1 MNRILIIEDDPV
13 TATIYRQMFQR
24 LGYHAE
30 TALDGRSGLEQLA
43 SMNPDAVLLD
53 LMLPGMDGLDVL
65 RQIRAQAAWRDLPVI
80 AFSNGF
86 LGDMLHEAELSGAT
100 ATLTKFDHTPW
111 QVIERVRYVIEHG
124 SASRGPGRPGDESR
138 PGAAGGAPDER
149 QPSAVLAAE
158 RPAGAVADGSL
169 RVPAAAGDSTQVDAS
184 FRDELRA
191 ACLRS
196 APATIESMRQMVL
209 GFARNPR
216 HRGLVGSLFAS
227 AHSLA
232 GSAALADLPMMSRF
246 TGAIEGLVKILM
258 KRPEQINISTLRT
271 LDQALDALVMMVS
284 AGGDLP
290 AGNLAEPRVL
300 VVDDDE
306 IALRSVRFALEK
318 ARFSTVCVSDPTTA
332 LRMLGVEKIDLA
344 FLDVELPLMSGT
356 DLCAHLRRLPGYE
369 KLPVVFITYLSDF
382 EEPVRTELRGGDDLM
397 AKPFLYMELALKAF
411 ALIVKRRLQA
421 SEV

>member
-24 LGYHAE
+24 IGYEADI
-30 TALDGRSGLEQLA
+30 ALDGRAGLEKLA
-43 SMNPDAVLLD
+43 SVNPDAVLLD
-53 LMLPGMDGLDVL
+53 LMLPGIDGLEVL
-65 RQIRAQAAWRDLPVI
+65 RQIRAQSAWRDHPVI

-86 LGDMLHEAELSGAT
+86 LGDMLREAEIAGAT

-111 QVIERVRYVIEHG
+111 QVIERVRHVIEHG
-124 SASRGPGRPGDESR
+124 PPPDAGAR
-138 PGAAGGAPDER
+138 PGAAARPGAGGAIPAER
-149 QPSAVLAAE
+149 QMSAALPAEHPATAAAAVPGAVPH
-158 RPAGAVADGSL
+158 PAGGDAEHDARFRAD
-169 RVPAAAGDSTQVDAS
+169 
-184 FRDELRA
+184 LRA
-191 ACLRS
+191 AFLRS
-196 APATIESMRQMVL
+196 APATIESMRQMVM

-216 HRGLVGSLFAS
+216 HRALVGALFGS

-232 GSAALADLPMMSRF
+232 GSASLAELPMLSRF
-246 TGAIEGLVKILM
+246 TGAIEGLVKIL
-258 KRPEQINISTLRT
+258 KERPEQINISTLRT

-284 AGGDLP
+284 AGGELP
-290 AGNLAEPRVL
+290 PTRQAEPRVL

-318 ARFSTVCVSDPTTA
+318 ARFATVCVSDPTTA
-332 LRMLGVEKIDLA
+332 LRMLGVEKFDLA

-369 KLPVVFITYLSDF
+369 RLPVVFITYLSDF
-382 EEPVRTELRGGDDLM
+382 EEQVRTDLRGGDDLM